1 MVILEPCAETEPS
14 GSCPGRRREWAIA
27 ERAYPATSS
36 GWQVTQRLAPVGGFD
51 GESCGCCSAEARS
64 LCGGAAAG
72 VGEDWL
78 RIAET
83 LKRRTRKNRR
93 RIATRQVAVAR

>member
-1 MVILEPCAETEPS
+1 MVIFESCALTVPS

-36 GWQVTQRLAPVGGFD
+36 GWQVTQRLAPVGALD
-51 GESCGCCSAEARS
+51 GDCCCCCLAVDAASW
-64 LCGGAAAG
+64 AAAV
-72 VGEDWL
+72 VGADCF

-83 LKRRTRKNRR
+83 LERETSKNGRH
-93 RIATRQVAVAR
+93 IAARQVAVAR